1 MNCRGVLDVLSD
13 YLEGD
18 AGREVCEELEEHLLG
33 CKKCRMHVDVM
44 KKVITLY
51 KKWKDDPIPEEVSRR
66 LQHVMARECAVDFGH
81 SPGRAPGPA
90 KGRPRRR
97 RD

>member
-1 MNCRGVLDVLSD
+1 MDCRGVLDVMSD
-13 YLEGD
+13 YLEGE
-18 AGREVCEELEEHLLG
+18 AGEDVCKEVEDHLLG

-51 KKWKDDPIPEEVSRR
+51 KKWRDDPMPNEVSTR
-66 LQHVMARECAVDFGH
+66 LQHAFARECVPGFGYTPDKE
-81 SPGRAPGPA
+81 PGS
-90 KGRPRRR
+90 GRQSTRRK